1 MGVWAE
7 AVGKAQQRFGLFPP
21 HAACCPRPMALS
33 VGKAEESG
41 GCGSTACSPC
51 TQTSLVPRLLESVAW
66 ARLREGL
73 QEGEA
78 RKERLLGVRA
88 VAPACQPLSPLSLS
102 LSLCP

>member
-1 MGVWAE
+1 
-7 AVGKAQQRFGLFPP
+7 
-21 HAACCPRPMALS
+21 MALS

-88 VAPACQPLSPLSLS
+88 VAPACQPLSPLSLA
-102 LSLCP
+102 LPLGVPLLFVIPWGIVKYLYEDEG